1 MPSPAEAQ
9 QLQIATGVPVMVLMR
24 TAYDAAD
31 SPVCATV
38 VLLPGDRHLLHYRVA
53 VEKHHD
59 RQ

>member
-1 MPSPAEAQ
+1 
-9 QLQIATGVPVMVLMR
+9 MVLMR
-24 TAYDAAD
+24 TAYDVAD

-53 VEKHHD
+53 VERQRD